1 MKGIQLIDHGICIK
15 ILQVLWFSNLVSR
28 TVIAI
33 SCLAFTVWQSSLLY
47 QNYASKDTL
56 RKLSHKES
64 GEVITPTFVF
74 CKNSPFEDPVND
86 ILTPHYDDHYFP
98 GVNITVHKMITMF
111 KVHKIYKHRIK
122 TNIYREYVLS

>member
-1 MKGIQLIDHGICIK
+1 MK
-15 ILQVLWFSNLVSR
+15 ILKLWFSNLVSR
-28 TVIAI
+28 AVIAI

-56 RKLSHKES
+56 RKLSHKVS
-64 GEVITPTFVF
+64 GEVITPMFVF
-74 CKNSPFEDPVND
+74 CKDFPFEDPFND
-86 ILTPHYDDHYFP
+86 FLTPHYDDHYIP
-98 GVNITVHKMITMF
+98 SVTLTVYKMLTII